1 MTDRPHLLVVD
12 IDGTL
17 INQAGVISDAD
28 RQALAS
34 ARQAGVQVSL
44 STGRVTQACQKTL
57 ELLSLD
63 GYHVFFDGA
72 LVSDTHGD
80 KEVYVEPVAPEL
92 VKEMAE
98 FAYQQEMR
106 IELFSSMHLFVKQE
120 DWGTEIRREFFGLEP
135 TVTDLNQLWQRQ
147 RIIKGTLVIRSEEE
161 KAQAHLFC
169 RYFEGRLNFTW
180 AKTPVYPDA
189 DFVNIISREVSKG
202 RALEELVAFLGI
214 PLSQVVAIG
223 DGTNDISLL
232 STAGLAIAVGNA
244 HEELK
249 AVADH
254 IVPDVEHNGVA
265 AAVEKFVL

>member
-1 MTDRPHLLVVD
+1 MTKRPRLLVVD

-17 INQAGVISDAD
+17 INQAGVISDTD

-34 ARQAGVQVSL
+34 ARQAGVHVAL

-72 LVSDTHGD
+72 LVADVHGD
-80 KEVYVEPVAPEL
+80 IEVYVEPVLPEL
-92 VKEMAE
+92 VKEMGE

-106 IELFSSMHLFVKQE
+106 IELFSSTHLYVKQE
-120 DWGTEIRREFFGLEP
+120 DWGTEIRRKFFGLEP
-135 TVTDLNQLWQRQ
+135 TVTDLSQVWLQE
-147 RIIKGTLVIRSEEE
+147 RIIKGTLVMRSAEE
-161 KAQAHLFC
+161 KAQARLFC
-169 RYFEGRLNFTW
+169 RHFEGRLNFTW
-180 AKTPVYPDA
+180 TKTPVYPDV
-189 DFVNIISREVSKG
+189 DLVNIISLKVSKG
-202 RALEELVAFLGI
+202 KALEELAAFLGI

-232 STAGLAIAVGNA
+232 TAAGLGIAVANA
-244 HEELK
+244 PDELK

-254 IVPDVEHNGVA
+254 IVPDVEHSGVA
-265 AAVEKFVL
+265 TAVERYVL